1 MINQYDIMV
10 DRPFL
15 LIVEANSK
23 LAEIETLLIQ
33 RVHQLMFRYNY
44 NYYRSNKV
52 EKDWREVSDDDK
64 ARAVFYFVEFES
76 KRRQK
81 KNYEKRRYDEWPKKE
96 TDFESKSIYNFA
108 V

>member
-76 KRRQK
+76 KRR
-81 KNYEKRRYDEWPKKE
+81 
-96 TDFESKSIYNFA
+96 
-108 V
+108 